1 MTSSFWPPVRR
12 VTCRCGPLTLVLR
25 GSRAQGWLVQK
36 RGVETVVGKTRVNGQ
51 THWKRLLVLTVSVMT
66 ALVAN
71 TLVMPAGQAS
81 ADTSPKPSVVDADS
95 LTPQQLKD
103 QVKAADALRAAL
115 MKSSAEVAAANAR
128 LERISAEAN
137 TLLANLSAARTA
149 QANAETEAAT
159 QQARLI
165 ELGHEVEAAQDAL
178 GRLASD
184 AYIRGGGPLGDIT
197 AILEA
202 LTSPSADRN
211 TDTFATVRYLVD
223 GRARLFDRL
232 QSLRAE
238 QVTTAAKA
246 EEARIQ
252 ASAAATAA
260 AEAKAK
266 LDAVIVQQRAAL
278 AGFQA
283 ARAGQIGSA
292 AGLRGA
298 LLRSEDPVA
307 RAADRRL
314 AEALQGQDFKLLMD
328 SSSSC
333 GKDLSAYPNGQLRA
347 SALCPLYAAPGQSL
361 GRDAAMAFNAMSNA
375 YQHQTGSALCVA
387 DSYRSYPE
395 QVAIKLER
403 PGLAATPGTSQHGLG
418 LAVDLCG
425 GVQDFSAPAHLWMQR
440 HAPLYGWFHPA
451 WAEPSGVL
459 PEPWHWE
466 FAS

>member
-1 MTSSFWPPVRR
+1 M
-12 VTCRCGPLTLVLR
+12 
-25 GSRAQGWLVQK
+25 
-36 RGVETVVGKTRVNGQ
+36 
-51 THWKRLLVLTVSVMT
+51 SV

-71 TLVMPAGQAS
+71 ALFLPANPAS
-81 ADTSPKPSVVDADS
+81 ADQGSTSAVPTPPAPTPPAPTPPAPTPPAPKPAVVDAES
-95 LTPQQLKD
+95 LTKQQLTD

-115 MKSSAEVAAANAR
+115 MKSSAEVAATNAR
-128 LERISAEAN
+128 LERISAQAN
-137 TLLANLSAARTA
+137 TLLAQLSAARTA
-149 QANAETEAAT
+149 EVQAKAEAAA
-159 QQARLI
+159 QRSHLR
-165 ELGHEVEAAQDAL
+165 ELGIEVGAAQDSL

-202 LTSPSADRN
+202 LTSPSPDKN
-211 TDTFATVRYLVD
+211 SDTLATVHYLID
-223 GRARLFDRL
+223 ARARLFDRL
-232 QSLRAE
+232 KSLRSE
-238 QVTTAAKA
+238 QVLTS
-246 EEARIQ
+246 ARADSASIQ
-252 ASAAATAA
+252 ASAAATTAA
-260 AEAKAK
+260 TAKSK
-266 LDAVIVQQRAAL
+266 LDVVIVQQRAAL
-278 AGFQA
+278 GGFQA
-283 ARAGQIGSA
+283 ARAAQVGSA

-298 LLRSEDPVA
+298 LLRSEDPLA
-307 RAADRRL
+307 RAADKLL

-328 SSSSC
+328 ASSSC
-333 GKDLSAYPNGQLRA
+333 GKDPKVYPNGQLPA
-347 SALCPLYAAPGQSL
+347 SALCPLYANPDQSL
-361 GRDAAMAFNAMSNA
+361 SRDAAIAFNAMSNA
-375 YQHQTGSALCVA
+375 YQQQTGSALCVA

-403 PGLAATPGTSQHGLG
+403 PGLAAAPGTSQHGLG

>member
-1 MTSSFWPPVRR
+1 MM
-12 VTCRCGPLTLVLR
+12 
-25 GSRAQGWLVQK
+25 
-36 RGVETVVGKTRVNGQ
+36 VGRTRVIERGL
-51 THWKRLLVLTVSVMT
+51 WARFLVFVVSLGV

-71 TLVMPAGQAS
+71 ALFISATPAS
-81 ADTSPKPSVVDADS
+81 ADPRPTAPVVDADS
-95 LTPQQLKD
+95 LTPQQITD
-103 QVKAADALRAAL
+103 QVKAAEALRAAL
-115 MKSSAEVAAANAR
+115 MKSSAEVAATNAR
-128 LERISAEAN
+128 LERISAQAN
-137 TLLANLSAARTA
+137 TLLAQLSAARTA
-149 QANAETEAAT
+149 QAKAQAEAAA
-159 QQARLI
+159 QRAHLRQLGI
-165 ELGHEVEAAQDAL
+165 EVVAAQDAL

-184 AYIRGGGPLGDIT
+184 AYIRGGGPLADIT

-202 LTSPSADRN
+202 LTSPSADQN
-211 TDTFATVRYLVD
+211 TDTMATVQYLID

-232 QSLRAE
+232 TSLRSE
-238 QVTTAAKA
+238 QVTTSARADAAS
-246 EEARIQ
+246 IQ
-252 ASAAATAA
+252 AAAAAATAA
-260 AEAKAK
+260 AAKAK
-266 LDAVIVQQRAAL
+266 LDLVILQQRAAL
-278 AGFQA
+278 VGFQT
-283 ARAGQIGSA
+283 ARAGQVGRA

-314 AEALQGQDFKLLMD
+314 AEALQGQDFKLLTE

-333 GKDLSAYPNGQLRA
+333 GKDPRVYPNGQFPA
-347 SALCPLYAAPGQSL
+347 SSLCPLYANPGQSL
-361 GRDAAMAFNAMSNA
+361 SRDAAMAFNAMSNA

-425 GVQDFSAPAHLWMQR
+425 GVQSFSAPAHLWMQR

-466 FAS
+466 FAN

>member
-1 MTSSFWPPVRR
+1 MMLGRTGVFQAGLWNRLR
-12 VTCRCGPLTLVLR
+12 VLVL
-25 GSRAQGWLVQK
+25 
-36 RGVETVVGKTRVNGQ
+36 GVAVVVTTNA
-51 THWKRLLVLTVSVMT
+51 LLLP
-66 ALVAN
+66 AAPAN
-71 TLVMPAGQAS
+71 
-81 ADTSPKPSVVDADS
+81 ADPSHPKPVVVDAET
-95 LTPQQLKD
+95 LTKQQLTD

-115 MKSSAEVAAANAR
+115 MKSSAEVAATSSR
-128 LERISAEAN
+128 LDRISAQAN
-137 TLLANLSAARTA
+137 TLLAQLSAARIA
-149 QANAETEAAT
+149 QAKALTEAAA
-159 QQARLI
+159 QKAHLRQ
-165 ELGHEVEAAQDAL
+165 LGLEVVGASDAL

-202 LTSPSADRN
+202 LSAPSADQN
-211 TDTFATVRYLVD
+211 NDTMATVQYLLD

-232 QSLRAE
+232 KSLRSE
-238 QVTTAAKA
+238 QVTTSAKA
-246 EEARIQ
+246 EA
-252 ASAAATAA
+252 ASVKASLAATTAATA
-260 AEAKAK
+260 KSK
-266 LDAVIVQQRAAL
+266 LDTVIVQQRAAL
-278 AGFQA
+278 EGFRA
-283 ARAGQIGSA
+283 ARASQVGSA
-292 AGLRGA
+292 ASVRGT
-298 LLRSEDPVA
+298 LLRSEDPLA
-307 RAADRRL
+307 RAADKRL

-333 GKDLSAYPNGQLRA
+333 GKDPGTYPNGRLPA
-347 SALCPLYAAPGQSL
+347 SALCPLYANPDQSL
-361 GRDAAMAFNAMSNA
+361 SRDAAMAFNAMSNE
-375 YQHQTGSALCVA
+375 YQKETGSALCVA

-425 GVQDFSAPAHLWMQR
+425 GVQDFSAPAHLWMQH